1 MFWEVIMNLLIVDDE
16 YYTVESISNKIRTLR
31 PDFFEIF
38 CAYNLTQ
45 ALEAFS
51 AHPIDL
57 MICDI
62 EMPGGS
68 GLELLDQIRQAH
80 YETVCIFLTA
90 YAKFEYISRAMKLSS
105 SDYLLKPLD
114 DHALLEALDK
124 ACAQCEKQ
132 QKDRVNTLH
141 ANYWKES
148 ELPLAE
154 QFFLDLLNG
163 SISSAPSE
171 VMDEIRYRRLN
182 VELIHQPFCPLLIQ
196 TGQKSVFAASD
207 NRTLY
212 EFALKN
218 IAREYF
224 FEPGELPLTIR
235 VLDGFY
241 LLLLPVSTHSR
252 DAVIGRCRQALT
264 DFVTHFP
271 FSINFFVDQKVCL
284 PEDLRKAF
292 LSMKAF
298 AGKNVTYENHVFDL
312 AAETEAPVQTPFQP
326 IPSDRWSDLLTS
338 GKTEQL
344 QIEVFAFL
352 NQTKSSG
359 TATRE
364 FLTGFYYQFLQLLF
378 RQMDHP
384 GSEDE
389 AFRRQIDLSLQY
401 GLPIAVHTRDAWP
414 ETVTIMREYRGRGV
428 RGVFHAY
435 SDGIETYRKLK
446 ECGDFVFG
454 IGGVVTFK
462 KSRLAEV
469 AGEMELRDLV
479 LETDCPYLTP
489 APHRGERNESAW
501 VRYVCEKV
509 AQIKGLTP
517 EEVAEATTANAERM
531 FGRPQNR
538 PAPSHGRKIFDAPEA
553 NRQAAA
559 PPCGGLPATAF
570 RADPRELPPEN
581 ATEVPENESSDHASP
596 SSDNGLSR
604 PERA

>member
-1 MFWEVIMNLLIVDDE
+1 MNLLIVDDE

-132 QKDRVNTLH
+132 QKDHVNTLH

-182 VELIHQPFCPLLIQ
+182 VELIHQPLCPLLIQ
-196 TGQKSVFAASD
+196 TGQTNSFSPTD

-241 LLLLPVSTHSR
+241 LLLLPASTHSR

-338 GKTEQL
+338 GRTEQL

-352 NQTKSSG
+352 NQTKSFRHCYTGISDRLLLSVPAAAVSPDGSSG
-359 TATRE
+359 QRRRSLPPPDYRCFPGADLLLVWCFTR
-364 FLTGFYYQFLQLLF
+364 
-378 RQMDHP
+378 MDFQQ
-384 GSEDE
+384 S
-389 AFRRQIDLSLQY
+389 S
-401 GLPIAVHTRDAWP
+401 AVHTKPSGSRFPGHGCCHREGIYRIAPLRRAGSRYACGHGIP
-414 ETVTIMREYRGRGV
+414 ERRLSVPSLQKRHGKFSHQLHHRPPDCSLQG
-428 RGVFHAY
+428 A
-435 SDGIETYRKLK
+435 SRK
-446 ECGDFVFG
+446 G
-454 IGGVVTFK
+454 
-462 KSRLAEV
+462 
-469 AGEMELRDLV
+469 
-479 LETDCPYLTP
+479 
-489 APHRGERNESAW
+489 RNEHP
-501 VRYVCEKV
+501 RHCHH
-509 AQIKGLTP
+509 LRLP
-517 EEVAEATTANAERM
+517 EYFV
-531 FGRPQNR
+531 
-538 PAPSHGRKIFDAPEA
+538 
-553 NRQAAA
+553 
-559 PPCGGLPATAF
+559 L
-570 RADPRELPPEN
+570 LPP
-581 ATEVPENESSDHASP
+581 V
-596 SSDNGLSR
+596 
-604 PERA
+604 

>member
-1 MFWEVIMNLLIVDDE
+1 MNLLIVDDE

-38 CAYNLTQ
+38 CAYNMTQ
-45 ALEAFS
+45 ALEIFS

-196 TGQKSVFAASD
+196 TGQTNSFSPTD

-338 GKTEQL
+338 GRTEQL

-389 AFRRQIDLSLQY
+389 AFRRQITVASPEQTFSSFGALREWISNSLLLFIQ
-401 GLPIAVHTRDAWP
+401 
-414 ETVTIMREYRGRGV
+414 
-428 RGVFHAY
+428 
-435 SDGIETYRKLK
+435 S
-446 ECGDFVFG
+446 
-454 IGGVVTFK
+454 
-462 KSRLAEV
+462 
-469 AGEMELRDLV
+469 
-479 LETDCPYLTP
+479 
-489 APHRGERNESAW
+489 
-501 VRYVCEKV
+501 
-509 AQIKGLTP
+509 
-517 EEVAEATTANAERM
+517 
-531 FGRPQNR
+531 
-538 PAPSHGRKIFDAPEA
+538 
-553 NRQAAA
+553 RQAAA
-559 PPCGGLPATAF
+559 SQDTAVATVKAYIESHLSDELDRDTLAAMVYLNADYLSHLFKKDTGSSLINYVIDRRIARSKELLAKGEMSIRDIAITCGFQNISYFSRQFKKSTGMTPRQF
-570 RADPRELPPEN
+570 RN
-581 ATEVPENESSDHASP
+581 
-596 SSDNGLSR
+596 
-604 PERA
+604 

>member
-1 MFWEVIMNLLIVDDE
+1 MNLLIVDDE

-196 TGQKSVFAASD
+196 PGQTNSFSPTD

-218 IAREYF
+218 IVREYF
-224 FEPGELPLTIR
+224 FKASELPLTIR
-235 VLDGFY
+235 ALDGFY
-241 LLLLPVSTHSR
+241 LLLLPASTHSR

-298 AGKNVTYENHVFDL
+298 AG
-312 AAETEAPVQTPFQP
+312 
-326 IPSDRWSDLLTS
+326 RTS
-338 GKTEQL
+338 P
-344 QIEVFAFL
+344 
-352 NQTKSSG
+352 TKITFSI
-359 TATRE
+359 
-364 FLTGFYYQFLQLLF
+364 LPLKPKLLF
-378 RQMDHP
+378 RRLFSRFHLTAGPIFSHP
-384 GSEDE
+384 E
-389 AFRRQIDLSLQY
+389 
-401 GLPIAVHTRDAWP
+401 
-414 ETVTIMREYRGRGV
+414 
-428 RGVFHAY
+428 
-435 SDGIETYRKLK
+435 
-446 ECGDFVFG
+446 
-454 IGGVVTFK
+454 
-462 KSRLAEV
+462 
-469 AGEMELRDLV
+469 
-479 LETDCPYLTP
+479 
-489 APHRGERNESAW
+489 ERNS
-501 VRYVCEKV
+501 
-509 AQIKGLTP
+509 
-517 EEVAEATTANAERM
+517 
-531 FGRPQNR
+531 
-538 PAPSHGRKIFDAPEA
+538 
-553 NRQAAA
+553 
-559 PPCGGLPATAF
+559 F
-570 RADPRELPPEN
+570 RLRF
-581 ATEVPENESSDHASP
+581 S
-596 SSDNGLSR
+596 LS
-604 PERA
+604 

>member
-1 MFWEVIMNLLIVDDE
+1 MNLLIVDDE

-45 ALEAFS
+45 ALEVFS
-51 AHPIDL
+51 AHTIDL

-196 TGQKSVFAASD
+196 TGQTNSFSPTD

-241 LLLLPVSTHSR
+241 LLLLPASTHSR

-292 LSMKAF
+292 LSLKAF

-312 AAETEAPVQTPFQP
+312 AA
-326 IPSDRWSDLLTS
+326 
-338 GKTEQL
+338 
-344 QIEVFAFL
+344 
-352 NQTKSSG
+352 
-359 TATRE
+359 
-364 FLTGFYYQFLQLLF
+364 
-378 RQMDHP
+378 
-384 GSEDE
+384 
-389 AFRRQIDLSLQY
+389 
-401 GLPIAVHTRDAWP
+401 
-414 ETVTIMREYRGRGV
+414 
-428 RGVFHAY
+428 
-435 SDGIETYRKLK
+435 
-446 ECGDFVFG
+446 
-454 IGGVVTFK
+454 
-462 KSRLAEV
+462 
-469 AGEMELRDLV
+469 
-479 LETDCPYLTP
+479 
-489 APHRGERNESAW
+489 
-501 VRYVCEKV
+501 
-509 AQIKGLTP
+509 
-517 EEVAEATTANAERM
+517 
-531 FGRPQNR
+531 
-538 PAPSHGRKIFDAPEA
+538 
-553 NRQAAA
+553 
-559 PPCGGLPATAF
+559 
-570 RADPRELPPEN
+570 
-581 ATEVPENESSDHASP
+581 
-596 SSDNGLSR
+596 
-604 PERA
+604 

>member
-132 QKDRVNTLH
+132 QKDHVNTLH

-171 VMDEIRYRRLN
+171 VMDEIRYRHLN
-182 VELIHQPFCPLLIQ
+182 VELIHQPLCPLLIQ
-196 TGQKSVFAASD
+196 TGQTNSFSPTD

-224 FEPGELPLTIR
+224 LNPA
-235 VLDGFY
+235 
-241 LLLLPVSTHSR
+241 S
-252 DAVIGRCRQALT
+252 CR
-264 DFVTHFP
+264 
-271 FSINFFVDQKVCL
+271 
-284 PEDLRKAF
+284 
-292 LSMKAF
+292 
-298 AGKNVTYENHVFDL
+298 
-312 AAETEAPVQTPFQP
+312 
-326 IPSDRWSDLLTS
+326 
-338 GKTEQL
+338 
-344 QIEVFAFL
+344 
-352 NQTKSSG
+352 
-359 TATRE
+359 
-364 FLTGFYYQFLQLLF
+364 
-378 RQMDHP
+378 
-384 GSEDE
+384 
-389 AFRRQIDLSLQY
+389 
-401 GLPIAVHTRDAWP
+401 
-414 ETVTIMREYRGRGV
+414 
-428 RGVFHAY
+428 
-435 SDGIETYRKLK
+435 
-446 ECGDFVFG
+446 
-454 IGGVVTFK
+454 
-462 KSRLAEV
+462 
-469 AGEMELRDLV
+469 
-479 LETDCPYLTP
+479 
-489 APHRGERNESAW
+489 
-501 VRYVCEKV
+501 
-509 AQIKGLTP
+509 
-517 EEVAEATTANAERM
+517 
-531 FGRPQNR
+531 
-538 PAPSHGRKIFDAPEA
+538 
-553 NRQAAA
+553 
-559 PPCGGLPATAF
+559 
-570 RADPRELPPEN
+570 
-581 ATEVPENESSDHASP
+581 
-596 SSDNGLSR
+596 
-604 PERA
+604 

>member
-1 MFWEVIMNLLIVDDE
+1 MNLLIVDDE

-132 QKDRVNTLH
+132 QKDHVNTLH

-196 TGQKSVFAASD
+196 TGQTNSFSPTD

-241 LLLLPVSTHSR
+241 LLLLPASTHSR

-338 GKTEQL
+338 GRTEQPPDYRCFPGADL
-344 QIEVFAFL
+344 LLVWCFTRMDFQ
-352 NQTKSSG
+352 QSS
-359 TATRE
+359 
-364 FLTGFYYQFLQLLF
+364 
-378 RQMDHP
+378 
-384 GSEDE
+384 
-389 AFRRQIDLSLQY
+389 
-401 GLPIAVHTRDAWP
+401 AVHTKPSGSRFP
-414 ETVTIMREYRGRGV
+414 GHGCCHREGIYRIAPLRRAGSRYACGHGV
-428 RGVFHAY
+428 SERRLSVPSLQKRHGKFSHQLHHRPPDCSLQGA
-435 SDGIETYRKLK
+435 SRK
-446 ECGDFVFG
+446 G
-454 IGGVVTFK
+454 
-462 KSRLAEV
+462 
-469 AGEMELRDLV
+469 
-479 LETDCPYLTP
+479 
-489 APHRGERNESAW
+489 RNEHP
-501 VRYVCEKV
+501 RHCHH
-509 AQIKGLTP
+509 LRLP
-517 EEVAEATTANAERM
+517 EYFV
-531 FGRPQNR
+531 
-538 PAPSHGRKIFDAPEA
+538 
-553 NRQAAA
+553 
-559 PPCGGLPATAF
+559 L
-570 RADPRELPPEN
+570 LPP
-581 ATEVPENESSDHASP
+581 V
-596 SSDNGLSR
+596 
-604 PERA
+604 

>member
-1 MFWEVIMNLLIVDDE
+1 MNLLIVDDE

-196 TGQKSVFAASD
+196 TGQTNSFSPTD

-218 IAREYF
+218 IVREYF
-224 FEPGELPLTIR
+224 FKASELPLTIR
-235 VLDGFY
+235 ALDGFY
-241 LLLLPVSTHSR
+241 LLLLPASTHSR

-344 QIEVFAFL
+344 KSDEKLRHCYTGISDRLLLSVPAAAVPPDG
-352 NQTKSSG
+352 SSG
-359 TATRE
+359 QRRRSLPPPDYRCFPRADLLLVWCFTR
-364 FLTGFYYQFLQLLF
+364 
-378 RQMDHP
+378 MDFQQ
-384 GSEDE
+384 S
-389 AFRRQIDLSLQY
+389 S
-401 GLPIAVHTRDAWP
+401 AVHTKPSGSRFPGHGCCHRESIYRIAPLRRAGPRYACSHGIP
-414 ETVTIMREYRGRGV
+414 ERRLSVPSLQKRHGKFSHQLRHRSPDCALQG
-428 RGVFHAY
+428 A
-435 SDGIETYRKLK
+435 SRK
-446 ECGDFVFG
+446 G
-454 IGGVVTFK
+454 
-462 KSRLAEV
+462 
-469 AGEMELRDLV
+469 
-479 LETDCPYLTP
+479 
-489 APHRGERNESAW
+489 RNEHP
-501 VRYVCEKV
+501 RHCHH
-509 AQIKGLTP
+509 LRLP
-517 EEVAEATTANAERM
+517 EYFV
-531 FGRPQNR
+531 
-538 PAPSHGRKIFDAPEA
+538 
-553 NRQAAA
+553 
-559 PPCGGLPATAF
+559 L
-570 RADPRELPPEN
+570 LPP
-581 ATEVPENESSDHASP
+581 V
-596 SSDNGLSR
+596 
-604 PERA
+604 